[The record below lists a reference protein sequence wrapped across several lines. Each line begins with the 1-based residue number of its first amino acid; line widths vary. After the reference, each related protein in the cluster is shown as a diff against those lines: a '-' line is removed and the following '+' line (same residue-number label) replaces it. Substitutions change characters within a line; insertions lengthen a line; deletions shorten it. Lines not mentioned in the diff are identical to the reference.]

1 MACVPAAHALARRR
15 KVSLLEL
22 RDEPFVLFSR
32 RASPDYHTRIVEMC
46 GALGFQPKVRHEARH
61 WLSVVALVAQG
72 MGVSVVP
79 APLQRS
85 GISGALFKP
94 LLQDVPPSPVFAAWK
109 AGSELP
115 VRAQFLQRVLAAR

>member
-1 MACVPAAHALARRR
+1 M
-15 KVSLLEL
+15 SLLEL

-85 GISGALFKP
+85 GISGALF
-94 LLQDVPPSPVFAAWK
+94 VGGGIFACQYSVWLC
-109 AGSELP
+109 AGL
-115 VRAQFLQRVLAAR
+115 VVLGAFMLFEAFRGWCTSWRWR